1 MSLCSILELRQWNV
15 PYPLIFVRFKKYQL
29 SYLTNF
35 FVKFSGFFPP
45 FPISIFAIVF
55 LLQTDFLFLIRC
67 VSFTKWQ
74 SQKSYTIA
82 AFSGSKCI
90 FFSCRM
96 LSGFVEFDGYY
107 LESDP
112 CLVCNNPEVPFQVW
126 LSLFIEILCSP
137 SSVVFRD
144 FTQHLQEKG
153 CKGEYRIVTE
163 NVNVKPH
170 EKCVHYI
177 GTYLVI
183 TLSRKSAIL
192 TDKIIYFTH
201 NKTIGLRRNICV
213 HTVGSLNTRESREF
227 HLLILRH
234 GSGFAEFYPTNLF
247 RL

>member
-1 MSLCSILELRQWNV
+1 
-15 PYPLIFVRFKKYQL
+15 
-29 SYLTNF
+29 
-35 FVKFSGFFPP
+35 
-45 FPISIFAIVF
+45 
-55 LLQTDFLFLIRC
+55 
-67 VSFTKWQ
+67 
-74 SQKSYTIA
+74 
-82 AFSGSKCI
+82 
-90 FFSCRM
+90 M

-153 CKGEYRIVTE
+153 FEGEYRIVTE
-163 NVNVKPH
+163 NINVKPH

-183 TLSRKSAIL
+183 TLSRTFFQVSLLSAIL

-227 HLLILRH
+227 HLLCNSKTRIRVCRVLSYKLVSFINLAH
-234 GSGFAEFYPTNLF
+234 FINFYFTVTSV
-247 RL
+247 

>member
-1 MSLCSILELRQWNV
+1 MPFWHC
-15 PYPLIFVRFKKYQL
+15 
-29 SYLTNF
+29 
-35 FVKFSGFFPP
+35 FS
-45 FPISIFAIVF
+45 SS
-55 LLQTDFLFLIRC
+55 DRFLFSMMCIIYKLA
-67 VSFTKWQ
+67 
-74 SQKSYTIA
+74 IA
-82 AFSGSKCI
+82 KIIHDCRVFWKLMLFVVV
-90 FFSCRM
+90 FFLFRM

-153 CKGEYRIVTE
+153 CEGEYRIVTE

-183 TLSRKSAIL
+183 TLSRTEGTFAYIL
-192 TDKIIYFTH
+192 
-201 NKTIGLRRNICV
+201 
-213 HTVGSLNTRESREF
+213 
-227 HLLILRH
+227 
-234 GSGFAEFYPTNLF
+234 
-247 RL
+247 

>member
-15 PYPLIFVRFKKYQL
+15 PYPLIFVRLKKYQL

-35 FVKFSGFFPP
+35 CVKFSGFFPP
-45 FPISIFAIVF
+45 FSISIFAIVF
-55 LLQTDFLFLIRC
+55 FFRPIFIFNDVYHLPSGNRKNHTRLQRFRD
-67 VSFTKWQ
+67 VN
-74 SQKSYTIA
+74 
-82 AFSGSKCI
+82 AF

-153 CKGEYRIVTE
+153 CEGEYRIVTE

-183 TLSRKSAIL
+183 TLSRTFFQVLITKC
-192 TDKIIYFTH
+192 YF
-201 NKTIGLRRNICV
+201 NRQNYI
-213 HTVGSLNTRESREF
+213 
-227 HLLILRH
+227 
-234 GSGFAEFYPTNLF
+234 FYP
-247 RL
+247 